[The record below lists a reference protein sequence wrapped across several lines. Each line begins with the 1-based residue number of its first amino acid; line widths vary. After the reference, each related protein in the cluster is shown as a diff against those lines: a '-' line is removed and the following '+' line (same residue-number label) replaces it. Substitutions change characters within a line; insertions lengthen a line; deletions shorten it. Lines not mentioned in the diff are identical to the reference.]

1 MIKAHQ
7 HQLHQDLGVDHRA
20 RAFSGS
26 NATLILWQPLLEFV
40 VGLIFVAEAAHQ
52 APATTADL
60 QRIKRCLLRLGA
72 LHTDWHQDLQEILA
86 AAVLSALLVISG
98 ETSFVAST
106 DLMHFHARAEA
117 TRQRWHQL
125 AEVHALFAQVM
136 HRDVFAAQDGLHF
149 HDLHRESHGLRLST
163 NSLQFSVHEAVAHG
177 RPGIHVFH
185 RCHAQDPAIGVERVI
200 LAARIVHIFKHFVT
214 TDAL

>member
-7 HQLHQDLGVDHRA
+7 HQLHQDLGVNHRA
-20 RAFSGS
+20 RAFTGT
-26 NATLILWQPLLEFV
+26 NATLILGQPLLEFV

-60 QRIKRCLLRLGA
+60 QWIKRCLLRLCA
-72 LHTDWHQDLQEILA
+72 LHTDRHQDLQEILA

-98 ETSFVAST
+98 ETSFVSST
-106 DLMHFHARAEA
+106 DLMHFHTRAEA

-125 AEVHALFAQVM
+125 AEVHALFTQVVHGDM
-136 HRDVFAAQDGLHF
+136 FATKDGLHF

-185 RCHAQDPAIGVERVI
+185 CCHTQDAAIGVERVI

>member
-1 MIKAHQ
+1 MIKTHQ

-20 RAFSGS
+20 RAFTGA
-26 NATLILWQPLLEFV
+26 NATLILWKPLLEFV

-60 QRIKRCLLRLGA
+60 QWIKRCLLRLGA
-72 LHTDWHQDLQEILA
+72 LHTDRHQHLQEILA

-98 ETSFVAST
+98 ETSFVASAN
-106 DLMHFHARAEA
+106 LMHFHARAKA

-125 AEVHALFAQVM
+125 PEVHALFAQVM

-185 RCHAQDPAIGVERVI
+185 RCHAQDPPIGVERVI
-200 LAARIVHIFKHFVT
+200 LTARIVHIFKHFVT